1 MNIHI
6 NGEPLSLSNQEQSV
20 AAALGIYLT
29 AQQALLSFAVALNGE
44 FVSKD
49 DYATTALR
57 SGDSL
62 DVLFPIQGG

>member
-6 NGEPLSLSNQEQSV
+6 NGELLSLTNKEQSV
-20 AAALGIYLT
+20 AGALDVYLT

-49 DYATTALR
+49 DYATTALS

>member
-6 NGEPLSLSNQEQSV
+6 NGEPLSLANDEQSV
-20 AAALGIYLT
+20 ASALRTYLT
-29 AQQALLSFAVALNGE
+29 EQQALLSFAVALNGE
-44 FVSKD
+44 FVSNENYEK
-49 DYATTALR
+49 TAVS